1 MEAECSGDAYNLEA
15 WARWAHNTLQFTLSS
30 SCANSN
36 HPLAM
41 LPSMDPS
48 VVGGKSPS
56 FLPSELPV
64 SLGFSDHFNMG
75 ISSLTNREGLKSLSP
90 HFCHVHWLENTVCSW
105 AGTWEEYPSSVL
117 SAQEQCTQRNDME
130 IDAGRLVPAV
140 INE

>member
-15 WARWAHNTLQFTLSS
+15 WASWAHNTLQFTLSS

-75 ISSLTNREGLKSLSP
+75 ISSLTNRERTKKSQSSFLP
-90 HFCHVHWLENTVCSW
+90 CPL
-105 AGTWEEYPSSVL
+105 AGEYCVQLGRHLGGVS
-117 SAQEQCTQRNDME
+117 EQCAQCTGAMHTKK
-130 IDAGRLVPAV
+130 
-140 INE
+140 